1 MSHESIYYQEQQRWS
16 RDQEEERCQNH
27 EVVEEETQEPRLSIR
42 LIGGFLHCFL
52 HCKKFQLPR

>member
-1 MSHESIYYQEQQRWS
+1 MVV
-16 RDQEEERCQNH
+16 EETQSLPD